1 MAKTK
6 TKTVKQA
13 PKLANDEFDADAR
26 SYIINA
32 NSELIKLAL
41 NVDTLTGVIELVT
54 ADGTHRANF
63 NLESEV

>member
-1 MAKTK
+1 MAKRQ
-6 TKTVKQA
+6 TVKQA
-13 PKLANDEFDADAR
+13 PKLVNDEFNADAR

-32 NSELIKLAL
+32 NGELIKLAL
-41 NVDTLTGVIELVT
+41 NVDALTGVIELVT